1 MLFSNFKVKKS
12 ASASEARRGGEAMRV
27 KITQHAL
34 TRFCSIY
41 KEKYVELPDNP
52 HKRVVFVSKEN

>member
-12 ASASEARRGGEAMRV
+12 ASASEARRGGEAMEIR
-27 KITQHAL
+27 ITQHAL
-34 TRFCSIY
+34 RRFCSIY